1 MDLMEVGSTSR
12 LHEVSRWDAVSFWK
26 FKHMAPLPGF
36 SLSLSLTLFLSIF
49 SSIRLSV
56 KLWHSV
62 VLILHINTVLFGF
75 QSGPLWLIV

>member
-36 SLSLSLTLFLSIF
+36 SLSLFRSLSFSQSFHLS
-49 SSIRLSV
+49 
-56 KLWHSV
+56 
-62 VLILHINTVLFGF
+62 GF
-75 QSGPLWLIV
+75 Q